1 MAKKPT
7 KYCTYPSKYAPGTWI
22 TFAQYV
28 AEQMVERAAAK
39 HSIKLP
45 LKFWEDKR
53 WASQFKYQMFLAN
66 KLKTIYSKEAIVN
79 ALKAPEMKDVY
90 SLNAHWIIDK
100 IIQREEMLLQNKPN
114 QIITYE
120 VAQTE
125 IKPREPFKQRKS
137 IRGLDD

>member
-1 MAKKPT
+1 
-7 KYCTYPSKYAPGTWI
+7 
-22 TFAQYV
+22 
-28 AEQMVERAAAK
+28 
-39 HSIKLP
+39 
-45 LKFWEDKR
+45 
-53 WASQFKYQMFLAN
+53 MFLAN